1 MRILA
6 IIGGGLFGAVYG
18 FFSTVLFLWNT
29 PIFDGH
35 SYRGANDW
43 GGLEFLL
50 NPPIAAL
57 LFLGI
62 FAWIIFAAKS
72 SRGTG
77 LSMAAGVLAATMVA
91 MAVTRLVAPARYS
104 LPGGTSDL
112 FILSWAVLAFL
123 LAWLAKRFAAHRP

>member
-57 LFLGI
+57 
-62 FAWIIFAAKS
+62 
-72 SRGTG
+72 
-77 LSMAAGVLAATMVA
+77 AATMVA
-91 MAVTRLVAPARYS
+91 MAVTRLAAPTRYS